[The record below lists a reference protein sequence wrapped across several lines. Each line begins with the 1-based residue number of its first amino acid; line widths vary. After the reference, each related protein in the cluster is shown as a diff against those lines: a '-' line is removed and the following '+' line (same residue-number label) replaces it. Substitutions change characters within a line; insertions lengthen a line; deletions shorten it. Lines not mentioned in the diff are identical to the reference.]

1 MGRLDRHSNGVVIAT
16 VTTTVVIILV
26 VFITT
31 ERNVFLSRKSSPASE
46 PPTDEP
52 PALPWALID
61 RQSYLSHRIVYTGG
75 RHAKRL
81 PGNVVPLHY
90 DLEIE
95 PHIGDRSSEE
105 DTFSGKVTIR
115 FRCIVAT
122 STITMHSTPEL
133 KVSLGS
139 RVTPGVMVRH
149 ASNSFYKMWAKSLT
163 LHAYDEFLVIKLLG
177 KLNANQTYL
186 VTMHFHGKLG
196 QDRGFYKYHYKVN
209 GTLKH
214 HKLVADHFQT
224 TMPMSTYTLAF
235 AVLNFTSQTNG
246 NVTLWSLNGK
256 APYLKYALEVTPV
269 LVKFYEELFG
279 ISYPLPKLN
288 MISLPSFLANAM
300 ENWGLLTF
308 HEQCLTFDET
318 TTPHKKP
325 LIAGLIAHEVAH
337 QWFGDLVTMDWW
349 GDMWLNEGF
358 ATYMQYT
365 GAHFLE
371 HQWEMA
377 YLKKYSYGNVH
388 QDQLFEELTLAQR
401 GPVDV
406 KRVMRNWTKHAGYPL
421 VTVNRLYGK
430 ASAVFSQQDYLTLAN
445 AGETAK
451 KLPKNK
457 SSASWE
463 IPITYTTKAAANFS
477 KTAVVHWLSTDEA
490 TFTNIPDDNEGW
502 LLVNVRRVGYF
513 RVNYD
518 KENWKR
524 LLAQLRENPRI
535 IHALNRAQL
544 IDDALDLAKFG
555 LMPYSTALEILE
567 TIQSE
572 KNYLPWKSALD
583 AIHELDFLIQ
593 KTNFY
598 NKFKAFVRS
607 LLSDRFQ
614 TFVRERKSIYNIRL
628 TRESLSK
635 NPWRARIVLCQG
647 IRMNNGSHWDFIMNA
662 VRDTKAEN
670 AKRAA
675 VRALGCSRQTH
686 QLLSLLNLTT
696 YGKPSPVRAHYVYEA
711 LAETADG
718 QRLAINYLLDN
729 FPALV
734 LSHGT
739 GFTMRQIIQTV
750 VTSVRNI
757 SDFFKMKQF
766 FDVSVKGNHYA
777 EKLEVAFS
785 SALAEA
791 SKALAWTQRHA
802 DSVEDWLNQ
811 KTVRSPSLNDNLN
824 RGNFTSGSSW

>member
-31 ERNVFLSRKSSPASE
+31 ERNVFLSRKSPPASE
-46 PPTDEP
+46 PPTDEL

-95 PHIGDRSSEE
+95 PHIGDSSSEE

-122 STITMHSTPEL
+122 STITVHSTPEL

-139 RVTPGVMVRH
+139 RVTPGVIVRH
-149 ASNSFYKMWAKSLT
+149 ASNTFFKMWAKSLT

-209 GTLKH
+209 GKLKH

-246 NVTLWSLNGK
+246 NVTIWSLNDK

-288 MISLPSFLANAM
+288 MISLPSFLADAM

-308 HEQCLTFDET
+308 HEQCLIFDET

-325 LIAGLIAHEVAH
+325 LIVGLIAHEVAH

-349 GDMWLNEGF
+349 GDVWLNEGF

-371 HQWEMA
+371 HQWEMMDLFVVNEMQPI
-377 YLKKYSYGNVH
+377 LKAESTTKMYPVSVDTNSTGHLDKLFDKILYSK
-388 QDQLFEELTLAQR
+388 AQR
-401 GPVDV
+401 GLVDV
-406 KRVMRNWTKHAGYPL
+406 KRVMRYWTKHAGYPL

-445 AGETAK
+445 VGETAE

-457 SSASWE
+457 S
-463 IPITYTTKAAANFS
+463 Y
-477 KTAVVHWLSTDEA
+477 V
-490 TFTNIPDDNEGW
+490 
-502 LLVNVRRVGYF
+502 
-513 RVNYD
+513 
-518 KENWKR
+518 KR
-524 LLAQLRENPRI
+524 
-535 IHALNRAQL
+535 
-544 IDDALDLAKFG
+544 
-555 LMPYSTALEILE
+555 
-567 TIQSE
+567 
-572 KNYLPWKSALD
+572 
-583 AIHELDFLIQ
+583 
-593 KTNFY
+593 
-598 NKFKAFVRS
+598 
-607 LLSDRFQ
+607 
-614 TFVRERKSIYNIRL
+614 
-628 TRESLSK
+628 
-635 NPWRARIVLCQG
+635 
-647 IRMNNGSHWDFIMNA
+647 
-662 VRDTKAEN
+662 
-670 AKRAA
+670 
-675 VRALGCSRQTH
+675 
-686 QLLSLLNLTT
+686 
-696 YGKPSPVRAHYVYEA
+696 
-711 LAETADG
+711 
-718 QRLAINYLLDN
+718 
-729 FPALV
+729 
-734 LSHGT
+734 
-739 GFTMRQIIQTV
+739 
-750 VTSVRNI
+750 
-757 SDFFKMKQF
+757 
-766 FDVSVKGNHYA
+766 
-777 EKLEVAFS
+777 
-785 SALAEA
+785 
-791 SKALAWTQRHA
+791 
-802 DSVEDWLNQ
+802 
-811 KTVRSPSLNDNLN
+811 
-824 RGNFTSGSSW
+824 